1 MSKNIE
7 NLEGDISEDEIIE
20 IKKPAKKRIYNKKA
34 MQLPANELDVKPVE
48 EILVDDDLLVD
59 VPIVP
64 ETPKPKKKERTP
76 AQIAAWEKCLA
87 NRAKAREE
95 RSKVKESDAKLLAE
109 YKKQLAKKSEKK
121 IVKKAIGIKKK
132 AIMRDEDL
140 DAISEEE
147 VPIEVVKE
155 KIKSSRRPRT
165 NSNYIEPTE
174 VKKPQL
180 TFF

>member
-1 MSKNIE
+1 MRSN
-7 NLEGDISEDEIIE
+7 EIIE
-20 IKKPAKKRIYNKKA
+20 IKKPTKKKVYKKKVVE
-34 MQLPANELDVKPVE
+34 PEPEVVPVE
-48 EILVDDDLLVD
+48 EIVVDDDLLVEE
-59 VPIVP
+59 PIVP
-64 ETPKPKKKERTP
+64 DTPKPKRERTQ
-76 AQIAAWEKCLA
+76 AQKAAWEKCLA

-95 RSKVKESDAKLLAE
+95 RNIVKDSDAKLLAE

-140 DAISEEE
+140 DEISEED

-155 KIKSSRRPRT
+155 KIKSTRRPRT
-165 NSNYIEPTE
+165 KSVAEPE
-174 VKKPQL
+174 PQDLIPKSMGL

>member
-1 MSKNIE
+1 MSKN
-7 NLEGDISEDEIIE
+7 LEDLEQVLSEDEIIE
-20 IKKPAKKRIYNKKA
+20 IKKPTKKKVYKKKVVEPEPEVA
-34 MQLPANELDVKPVE
+34 PVE
-48 EILVDDDLLVD
+48 EIVVDDDLLVEE
-59 VPIVP
+59 PIVP
-64 ETPKPKKKERTP
+64 DTPKPKRERTP
-76 AQIAAWEKCLA
+76 AQKAAWEKCLA

-95 RSKVKESDAKLLAE
+95 RNIVKDSDAKLLAE

-140 DAISEEE
+140 DEISEED

-155 KIKSSRRPRT
+155 KIKSTRRPRGK
-165 NSNYIEPTE
+165 SVHEPE
-174 VKKPQL
+174 PEPLIPKSMGL